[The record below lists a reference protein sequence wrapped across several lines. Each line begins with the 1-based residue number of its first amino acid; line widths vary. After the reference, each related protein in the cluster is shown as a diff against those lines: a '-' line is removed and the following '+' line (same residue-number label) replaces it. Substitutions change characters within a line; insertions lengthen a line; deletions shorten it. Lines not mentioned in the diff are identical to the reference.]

1 MVSKECVT
9 VTAPH
14 AAIPPAMKDPIVVD
28 MSPSLQPPLLLLL
41 LPACGCRV
49 CILLHVHADGEG
61 SAVARRFSQEADV
74 SVVMVVVVDSST
86 NQWLLSSQQ
95 SSHITSASVRAY
107 SLRCRKPV
115 AE

>member
-49 CILLHVHADGEG
+49 CILLLHVHADGEVRPLRG
-61 SAVARRFSQEADV
+61 DFRRNW
-74 SVVMVVVVDSST
+74 T
-86 NQWLLSSQQ
+86 YPW
-95 SSHITSASVRAY
+95 
-107 SLRCRKPV
+107 
-115 AE
+115 